1 MLLLLWVLLEALGV
15 EGCLRSCLVF
25 CRITTLECVHTA
37 IPSVLDF
44 GGRALRA
51 IPMNILATDRT
62 PLLLKRIVI
71 AVVSAVIVITYDV
84 LLKLLLLLLDWAWL
98 TAAHFLLTLLQLS
111 VLVAIVK
118 LGSIIVGGADL
129 RPASVALC
137 MPSRAC
143 LATFTSCFV

>member
-98 TAAHFLLTLLQLS
+98 TAAHF
-111 VLVAIVK
+111 
-118 LGSIIVGGADL
+118 
-129 RPASVALC
+129 
-137 MPSRAC
+137 
-143 LATFTSCFV
+143 